1 MRQLYDKILKRGIEK
16 MPVEIKNI
24 QKSFGEKQ
32 VLRGFNL
39 TLEDDNIYCLMG
51 PSGMGKTTLLR
62 IIMGREQAD
71 DGTISGIK
79 NGEISAMFQEDRL
92 CMTLSAVENV
102 ALVTNSKESRKTLA
116 TELTD
121 ILPENCLNQ
130 PMMQL
135 SGGMKRRVALARA
148 MHYPSK
154 MVILD
159 EPFTGLDRETKMEVI
174 DYLLQMR
181 RGRIML
187 IATHGVDDAA
197 LLGAKVIRLD
207 EINSVPEQEE
217 KYEDIVLFKEEIFRN
232 MKMFKGIPE
241 SNYDAIIRKLGGYEM
256 DYNENDIVWE
266 QFENRT
272 VMGIVLKGCIQAEY
286 MSHREPQIIQQFN
299 AGNSF
304 GEAIAFGGQN
314 SWVEIRAVK
323 KTKVL
328 FLPAANFF
336 ANKNDADIV
345 QIIANLLREMSN
357 KIAILNMKN
366 QLLSEPR
373 LRNRILMYL
382 NTLPANEK
390 GYKEVPFNQK
400 DFAQYLNVN
409 YSAFCREISH
419 MRDDGILETKER
431 MFRVKLDDQAG

>member
-159 EPFTGLDRETKMEVI
+159 
-174 DYLLQMR
+174 
-181 RGRIML
+181 
-187 IATHGVDDAA
+187 
-197 LLGAKVIRLD
+197 
-207 EINSVPEQEE
+207 
-217 KYEDIVLFKEEIFRN
+217 
-232 MKMFKGIPE
+232 
-241 SNYDAIIRKLGGYEM
+241 
-256 DYNENDIVWE
+256 
-266 QFENRT
+266 
-272 VMGIVLKGCIQAEY
+272 
-286 MSHREPQIIQQFN
+286 
-299 AGNSF
+299 
-304 GEAIAFGGQN
+304 
-314 SWVEIRAVK
+314 VK
-323 KTKVL
+323 
-328 FLPAANFF
+328 
-336 ANKNDADIV
+336 
-345 QIIANLLREMSN
+345 
-357 KIAILNMKN
+357 
-366 QLLSEPR
+366 
-373 LRNRILMYL
+373 
-382 NTLPANEK
+382 
-390 GYKEVPFNQK
+390 
-400 DFAQYLNVN
+400 
-409 YSAFCREISH
+409 
-419 MRDDGILETKER
+419 
-431 MFRVKLDDQAG
+431 

>member
-1 MRQLYDKILKRGIEK
+1 
-16 MPVEIKNI
+16 
-24 QKSFGEKQ
+24 
-32 VLRGFNL
+32 
-39 TLEDDNIYCLMG
+39 
-51 PSGMGKTTLLR
+51 
-62 IIMGREQAD
+62 
-71 DGTISGIK
+71 
-79 NGEISAMFQEDRL
+79 
-92 CMTLSAVENV
+92 
-102 ALVTNSKESRKTLA
+102 
-116 TELTD
+116 
-121 ILPENCLNQ
+121 
-130 PMMQL
+130 
-135 SGGMKRRVALARA
+135 
-148 MHYPSK
+148 

-174 DYLLQMR
+174 DYLLKMR

-256 DYNENDIVWE
+256 DYNENDIVWG

-304 GEAIAFGGQN
+304 GEAVAFGGQN

>member
-1 MRQLYDKILKRGIEK
+1 MS
-16 MPVEIKNI
+16 VEIKNI
-24 QKSFGEKQ
+24 QKSFDDKQ
-32 VLRGFNL
+32 VLRGFDV

-62 IIMGREQAD
+62 IIMGREKAD
-71 DGTISGIK
+71 GGTITGIK

-102 ALVTNSKESRKTLA
+102 ALVASGKENKKTLA
-116 TELTD
+116 KELTN

-130 PMMQL
+130 PIMQL

-154 MVILD
+154 MIILD

-174 DYLLQMR
+174 EYLLKMR

-187 IATHGVDDAA
+187 IATHGVDDAN

-207 EINSVPEQEE
+207 EINGVPEQEE
-217 KYEDIVLFKEEIFRN
+217 EKVEDVVLSREEIFRN
-232 MKMFKGIPE
+232 MKMFNGIPE
-241 SNYDAIIRKLGGYEM
+241 SKYETIIKKLGGYEV

-272 VMGIVLKGCIQAEY
+272 VMGIVLKGQIQAEY
-286 MSHREPQIIQQFN
+286 MSHREPQIINQFA

-304 GEAIAFGGQN
+304 GEAVAFGGQN
-314 SWVEIRAVK
+314 SWVEIRAIK

-336 ANKNDADIV
+336 ANKHDPDIIL
-345 QIIANLLREMSN
+345 IIANLLQEMSN
-357 KIAILNMKN
+357 KLAVLNMKN

-382 NTLPANEK
+382 NTLPSNET

-419 MRDDGILETKER
+419 MRDEGILETKER
-431 MFRVKLDDQAG
+431 FFKVNNEKIEKDF